1 MENQEQEQEVVEEIQ
16 EAKLEAVE
24 EEKEQKEQK
33 DELAEYKQKLLYLA
47 ADMDNLK
54 KRTQREKE
62 QTIKFGQER
71 MLKDLVDV
79 IDNFDRTVD
88 ALKLDEDEKVKNI
101 VVGINMIRNQFL
113 DTLKGHGLETVDCSK
128 EFDPNFHEA
137 LGAEEIEDKKENEI
151 TKTIQQGY
159 TLNGRLLRAAK
170 VMVAK

>member
-1 MENQEQEQEVVEEIQ
+1 MENHEQEQEVVEEVQ

-24 EEKEQKEQK
+24 EEKEQK

-101 VVGINMIRNQFL
+101 VFGIDMIRNQFL
-113 DTLKGHGLETVDCSK
+113 DTLKGHGLEIVDCSK

-159 TLNGRLLRAAK
+159 ILNGRLLRAAK